1 MEEYEPSLATPAD
14 DEGLPQVIVLSA
26 KNEER
31 LQTYAEKLINYLET
45 KEASLADIAYT
56 LQVGREALEERI
68 ALVVS
73 TREELKEKLRQY
85 CQGIIHAEGF
95 YHGNAKKN
103 RSDHIIAGE
112 KDGEDFLDKLI
123 SARKSDELAELW
135 VKGLEIEWDLLYLG
149 ENVKRISLPNYP
161 FSKKILGP

>member
-31 LQTYAEKLINYLET
+31 LQIYAEKLINYLET

-56 LQVGREALEERI
+56 LQVGREELEERI

-73 TREELKEKLRQY
+73 TREELRKKLQHY
-85 CQGIIHAEGF
+85 SQGTIDDQAF
-95 YHGNAKKN
+95 YQGNIKKN
-103 RSDHIIAGE
+103 HSNSTLVQG
-112 KDGEDFLDKLI
+112 
-123 SARKSDELAELW
+123 
-135 VKGLEIEWDLLYLG
+135 
-149 ENVKRISLPNYP
+149 
-161 FSKKILGP
+161 KKEGNLSID